1 MYDRLKQLCLQYETS
16 KHLPNIF
23 MYQFL
28 SMKKIIIIII
38 IKLFALCGLK
48 ERTKQKKQKTGR
60 ARVFS
65 VLFGFTFIAHHVP
78 PLPLAP
84 VFSFSRRSAYQR
96 LGSSCPVPSSVSG
109 IQVLAQLRHPRAYR
123 SPSGANYIQP

>member
-38 IKLFALCGLK
+38 IIIIKLFALCGLK
-48 ERTKQKKQKTGR
+48 ERTKQKKKTQDEH
-60 ARVFS
+60 VFS
-65 VLFGFTFIAHHVP
+65 V
-78 PLPLAP
+78 
-84 VFSFSRRSAYQR
+84 Y
-96 LGSSCPVPSSVSG
+96 SSDSLS
-109 IQVLAQLRHPRAYR
+109 
-123 SPSGANYIQP
+123 

>member
-38 IKLFALCGLK
+38 KLFALCGLK
-48 ERTKQKKQKTGR
+48 ERTKQKKNTGR